1 MEHLECLYLREM
13 AITELPSSIEHLRG
27 LWDLELY
34 KCEKLVS
41 LPSNIGNLTC
51 LQSLCVRNCSK
62 LHDLPDNLRSLQCCL
77 KRLDLVGCN
86 MMEGEI
92 PGDLWCL
99 SLLQFLDASE
109 NHIHCIPVGITQ
121 LSNLETLLMN
131 HCPMLEEIA
140 ELPSSLT
147 RIEAHGCPCLE
158 TETSSSLFL
167 WSLLEPSISKFQ
179 YHFHGIIII
188 FYFLF
193 FSCMRFT

>member
-1 MEHLECLYLREM
+1 
-13 AITELPSSIEHLRG
+13 
-27 LWDLELY
+27 
-34 KCEKLVS
+34 
-41 LPSNIGNLTC
+41 
-51 LQSLCVRNCSK
+51 
-62 LHDLPDNLRSLQCCL
+62 
-77 KRLDLVGCN
+77 

-92 PGDLWCL
+92 PSDLWCL

-147 RIEAHGCPCLE
+147 RIEAHGCPSLE

-167 WSLLEPSISKFQ
+167 WSLLERFKSKFQ
-179 YHFHGIIII
+179 VSFSWHNY
-188 FYFLF
+188 YFLF
-193 FSCMRFT
+193 FYFFLHEIYMTFFCSNAILLFQEVVEYQSG

>member
-1 MEHLECLYLREM
+1 
-13 AITELPSSIEHLRG
+13 
-27 LWDLELY
+27 
-34 KCEKLVS
+34 
-41 LPSNIGNLTC
+41 
-51 LQSLCVRNCSK
+51 
-62 LHDLPDNLRSLQCCL
+62 
-77 KRLDLVGCN
+77 

-92 PGDLWCL
+92 PSDLWCL

-167 WSLLEPSISKFQ
+167 WSLLERFKSKFQ
-179 YHFHGIIII
+179 VSFSWYNY
-188 FYFLF
+188 YFLF